1 MRTKLLLG
9 AVVVASVGCN
19 KIYQEPAPIAPTI
32 VGRTYG
38 CIGDNISLKVLEIS
52 GQTPFGVKYFWYKEG
67 ETIPFYEGKKID
79 YVIKKAERFVVKS
92 CNYSGV
98 FSKDGAEV
106 NIDVVSIPAPITH
119 IEHRYVETIRVEKPL
134 TIEQKLIFSTS
145 KFKDTM
151 TFTVISPQAET
162 TYMDIKFYASHGTMV
177 GVAIVLRKELE
188 LKAGENIVSVDL
200 KNEANYYHVSPNR
213 LMEFS
218 IVVNGIVMKKHI
230 YLL

>member
-1 MRTKLLLG
+1 MKTRTLLSI
-9 AVVVASVGCN
+9 ASATVIASTVGCN
-19 KIYQEPAPIAPTI
+19 KVYQEPAPIAPTI

-67 ETIPFYEGKKID
+67 ESQLFHEGSKID
-79 YVIKKAERFVVKS
+79 YVIEKAEKLIVKS

-98 FSKDGAEV
+98 FSKDNTEV
-106 NIDVVSIPAPITH
+106 NIDVMSVPVP
-119 IEHRYVETIRVEKPL
+119 E
-134 TIEQKLIFSTS
+134 LIFSTS

-151 TFTVISPQAET
+151 TFTVISKRAEK
-162 TYMDIKFYASHGTMV
+162 TYMDIKFYASHGTAV
-177 GVAIVLRKELE
+177 GVATVLRKELE

-200 KNEANYYHVSPNR
+200 KNEANYFHVFPNR

-218 IVVNGIVMKKHI
+218 IVVNDIVMKRHI